1 MRLAIITG
9 FALVAAVNA
18 TAAEQAAPGPVPLPT
33 QHARP
38 GTPPASAPAPAPA
51 PATAAAPPVNPNP
64 AAPAAKSIS
73 EQGVSGP
80 APERPPSRPKPA
92 AGVKF

>member
-9 FALVAAVNA
+9 FALVAAVSA
-18 TAAEQAAPGPVPLPT
+18 MAAEQAAPGPVPAPT
-33 QHARP
+33 QQARP
-38 GTPPASAPAPAPA
+38 GTPPA
-51 PATAAAPPVNPNP
+51 PATAPPVKPNP
-64 AAPAAKSIS
+64 AGPAAKSIS